1 MRGGGGGGGGGGNAR
16 VAGCAADTEAAE
28 SRVAGLGCFKLEQ
41 RLRSYIF
48 STGWLLLAARW

>member
-1 MRGGGGGGGGGGNAR
+1 MRGGGGGGGGNAR
-16 VAGCAADTEAAE
+16 VAGCATEAAE

-48 STGWLLLAARW
+48 STGISWLLLAASW